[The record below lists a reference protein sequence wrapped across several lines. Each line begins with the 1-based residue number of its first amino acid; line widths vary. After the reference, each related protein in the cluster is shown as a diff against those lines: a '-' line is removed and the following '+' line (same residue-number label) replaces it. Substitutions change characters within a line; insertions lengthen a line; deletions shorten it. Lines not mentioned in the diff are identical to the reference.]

1 MSEEGTQKIL
11 VNKRHRHEREI
22 LEEVSDVDKGWQC
35 SSIPS
40 IGRPPLETFDAEKN
54 GHSSQLRLV

>member
-1 MSEEGTQKIL
+1 MSEEGTPKIL
-11 VNKRHRHEREI
+11 VNKKHRHEREI

-40 IGRPPLETFDAEKN
+40 IGRPPLETFNAEKK
-54 GHSSQLRLV
+54 